1 MLFLKIIL
9 TKMIMMRKFRMASLF
24 LLTGAFTFACT
35 QSPKSDEAQ
44 VGEAQEVVEAGE
56 NATTYAIDKSQS
68 TVTWVGTKPTGRHDG
83 LFPIE
88 EGSLQVEGNKV
99 VGGTITFDLRKLDV
113 TDADIDADSKGKLIG
128 HLHSNDFFDVEN
140 HPEAQFVIA
149 SVETYAGGAT
159 SEETGSEFQLAN
171 PTHTVTG
178 NLTIR
183 GTTKSIT
190 FPAIINVTDSQVSA
204 QAKFNIDRTDWG
216 VSYRDESAVTDK
228 ARDQFIHNK
237 VNLGFDVKAIK

>member
-1 MLFLKIIL
+1 
-9 TKMIMMRKFRMASLF
+9 MMRKFRMASLF

>member
-1 MLFLKIIL
+1 M
-9 TKMIMMRKFRMASLF
+9 TMMRKFKFAFLF
-24 LLTGAFTFACT
+24 LFLGAFTFSCT
-35 QSPKSDEAQ
+35 QSPKSDEAK
-44 VGEAQEVVEAGE
+44 VGEAQEVAEAGE
-56 NATTYAIDKSQS
+56 HAVTYTIDKAQS

-149 SVETYAGGAT
+149 SAETYAGGAT
-159 SEETGSEFQLAN
+159 AEETDSEFQLAN

-190 FPAIINVTDSQVSA
+190 FPAIINVTDSGVSA

-216 VSYRDESAVTDK
+216 ISYRDESAVTDK

-237 VNLGFDVKAIK
+237 VNLGFDVKASK

>member
-1 MLFLKIIL
+1 M
-9 TKMIMMRKFRMASLF
+9 TMMRKFKFAFLF
-24 LLTGAFTFACT
+24 LFLGAFTFSCT
-35 QSPKSDEAQ
+35 QSPKSDEAK
-44 VGEAQEVVEAGE
+44 VGEAQEVAEAGE
-56 NATTYAIDKSQS
+56 HAVTYTIDKAQS

-88 EGSLQVEGNKV
+88 EGSLRVEDNNV
-99 VGGTITFDLRKLDV
+99 VGGTVTFDLRKLDV

-140 HPEAQFVIA
+140 HPEAEFVIV
-149 SVETYAGGAT
+149 SVEPYVGGT
-159 SEETGSEFQLAN
+159 TQEETDSEFKLSN

-178 NLTIR
+178 NLTLR

-190 FPAIINVTDSQVSA
+190 FPAIISVTDNEVSA

-237 VNLGFDVKAIK
+237 VNLGFDIKAIK

>member
-1 MLFLKIIL
+1 M
-9 TKMIMMRKFRMASLF
+9 TMMRKFKFAFLF
-24 LLTGAFTFACT
+24 LFLGAFTFSCT
-35 QSPKSDEAQ
+35 QSPKSDEAK
-44 VGEAQEVVEAGE
+44 VGEAQEVAEAGE
-56 NATTYAIDKSQS
+56 HAVTYTIDKAQS

-140 HPEAQFVIA
+140 HPEAEFVIV
-149 SVETYAGGAT
+149 SVEPYVGGT
-159 SEETGSEFQLAN
+159 TQEETDSEFKLSN

-178 NLTIR
+178 NLTLR

-190 FPAIINVTDSQVSA
+190 FPAIISVTDNEVSA

-216 VSYRDESAVTDK
+216 VSYGDESAVTDK
-228 ARDQFIHNK
+228 ARDRFIHNK
-237 VNLGFDVKAIK
+237 VNLGFDIKAIK

>member
-1 MLFLKIIL
+1 
-9 TKMIMMRKFRMASLF
+9 MIRKFRLASLF

-44 VGEAQEVVEAGE
+44 VGEAQEVAEAGE
-56 NATTYAIDKSQS
+56 SATTYAIDKAQS

-88 EGSLQVEGNKV
+88 EGSLQVEDNKV

-128 HLHSNDFFDVEN
+128 HLHSDDFFDVEN

-149 SVETYAGGAT
+149 SVGPYSGGAAE
-159 SEETGSEFQLAN
+159 EETDSEFKLAN

-183 GTTKSIT
+183 GTTKSIA
-190 FPAIINVTDSQVSA
+190 FPAIINITDNEVTA

-237 VNLGFDVKAIK
+237 VNLGFDVKASK

>member
-1 MLFLKIIL
+1 
-9 TKMIMMRKFRMASLF
+9 MMRKFKFAFLF
-24 LLTGAFTFACT
+24 LFVGAFTFACT
-35 QSPKSDEAQ
+35 QSPKSDEAK
-44 VGEAQEVVEAGE
+44 VGDAQEVTEVGE
-56 NATTYAIDKSQS
+56 NATTYTIDKAQS
-68 TVTWVGTKPTGRHDG
+68 AVTWVGTKPTGRHDG

-88 EGSLQVEGNKV
+88 EGSLQIEDNKV
-99 VGGTITFDLRKLDV
+99 VGGTITFDLKKLDV
-113 TDADIDADSKGKLIG
+113 TDVDIDADSKGKLIG

-149 SVETYAGGAT
+149 SVEPFAGDANAD
-159 SEETGSEFQLAN
+159 EEVDSEFKLNN
-171 PTHTVTG
+171 PTHSVTG

-190 FPAIINVTDSQVSA
+190 FPAIINVTDNEVSA

-216 VSYRDESAVTDK
+216 VSYRDESAVADK

-237 VNLGFDVKAIK
+237 VNLGFDVKAAR